1 MQVTQDQVR
10 RSMLALRAAV
20 PAEPAPT
27 PRPAVPSDALDRV
40 SNLPEIRQ
48 ERVDEAIARLA
59 AGSAPTSEELAD
71 RVIGRMVCDRL
82 R

>member
-1 MQVTQDQVR
+1 MQLTQDQVR
-10 RSMLALRAAV
+10 RSMLALRAGV
-20 PAEPAPT
+20 PVESATT
-27 PRPAVPSDALDRV
+27 PRPAVPSGALDRV

-48 ERVDEAIARLA
+48 ERVAEALARLA
-59 AGSAPTSEELAD
+59 AGRGPTNQELAD

>member
-10 RSMLALRAAV
+10 RSIVALRARV
-20 PAEPAPT
+20 PSMPVAT
-27 PRPAVPSDALDRV
+27 PRGVVPSDALDRV
-40 SNLPEIRQ
+40 SSLPDIRQ
-48 ERVDEAIARLA
+48 ERVSEALARLA
-59 AGSAPTSEELAD
+59 AGCGPTDEELAD